1 MKREFIDPATEHI
14 IVNDVNSFGE
24 AGQTTQYETHEDY
37 LNNILSQSQGHIHHI
52 PGNYIP
58 LLAWVNNK
66 NKKGVSKMTTA
77 REFLSSQNL
86 EVNETNLFLL
96 TKYTDSDIDYQQF
109 PDADV
114 NVENNNDFRD
124 RLEWV
129 ATAPLNEIS
138 EWKKNYKGETKMTN
152 WIKLIEEHEDKVMDA
167 FMEANKAAALDY
179 LHPSRHG
186 NVMAVVMDT
195 NGEIQIYCQERN
207 VITGEVKEGTEI
219 YLAFFPVADNWNFED
234 EDESIEAYLENEFKT
249 FKKWCEGNDLSVSFS
264 ALEEYDREKYE
275 EIVRDIISDTVENT
289 CYDIAVDKLEVIKG
303 ELAMEE
309 QNKREGLLN
318 TAHERV
324 DNIPELREYEDIIF
338 YDWSNWD
345 EHIEWVATAPID
357 EIVDWA
363 KNDVGKGDN

>member
-1 MKREFIDPATEHI
+1 
-14 IVNDVNSFGE
+14 
-24 AGQTTQYETHEDY
+24 
-37 LNNILSQSQGHIHHI
+37 
-52 PGNYIP
+52 
-58 LLAWVNNK
+58 
-66 NKKGVSKMTTA
+66 MTTA

-138 EWKKNYKGETKMTN
+138 EWKKNYKGETKMTTARELLSSQN
-152 WIKLIEEHEDKVMDA
+152 IEINETNLFLLVKFTDFQIDYTSFPDADVSDVDDFDDFGDFVREHWDHE
-167 FMEANKAAALDY
+167 
-179 LHPSRHG
+179 
-186 NVMAVVMDT
+186 
-195 NGEIQIYCQERN
+195 
-207 VITGEVKEGTEI
+207 
-219 YLAFFPVADNWNFED
+219 
-234 EDESIEAYLENEFKT
+234 
-249 FKKWCEGNDLSVSFS
+249 
-264 ALEEYDREKYE
+264 
-275 EIVRDIISDTVENT
+275 
-289 CYDIAVDKLEVIKG
+289 
-303 ELAMEE
+303 
-309 QNKREGLLN
+309 
-318 TAHERV
+318 AHERV
-324 DNIPELREYEDIIF
+324 NNIPELQKYEDIIF